1 MSAPELQPE
10 MRREFQPRLG
20 PGAQTVRLSFWFVA
34 ALAVLAALAWAT
46 SNVRRIPADSS
57 AVVTRFGAYV
67 REQGAGLLVAWPR
80 PFEDVQLVPGSQ
92 RVVEHRVTT
101 LERDPGAPATL
112 GLDSDAEAGS
122 GYVLT
127 GDNGVVQ
134 LSATLFYRV
143 SDPYAYALQLAHLDA
158 AIERVVSA
166 AVVETAAR
174 RDLDAIL
181 VARPEMVS
189 ADQQMAVRREQLR
202 GDLASAIQRH
212 LDALAAAHAG
222 LGIEVARVDVQT
234 AFPASAIDAFNAVL
248 NSMQN
253 AERDVAKA
261 RTIAEKTR
269 QGAQQNADRIVQD
282 AQANAAE
289 RVAQAQSETSTI
301 AQLEAALA
309 DNHDPGLVARAYRDR
324 VQAVL
329 AKAARVTTLDPNDA
343 SSLVLP
349 GHAP

>member
-1 MSAPELQPE
+1 MST
-10 MRREFQPRLG
+10 RENLPALG
-20 PGAQTVRLSFWFVA
+20 PGAQAVRLSFRFVA

-67 REQGAGLLVAWPR
+67 RWQGAGLLVAWPR
-80 PFEDVQLVPGSQ
+80 PFETVQLVPGSE
-92 RVVEHRVTT
+92 RV
-101 LERDPGAPATL
+101 LERRIVSLMRDPRAGSQLSTA
-112 GLDSDAEAGS
+112 SDALAGS

-134 LSATLFYRV
+134 VSATLFYRV
-143 SDPYAYALQLAHLDA
+143 ADPYAYALQLDHLDA
-158 AIERVVSA
+158 ALERIVPA
-166 AVVETAAR
+166 AVGETLAQ

-181 VARPEMVS
+181 VARPEMVV
-189 ADQQMAVRREQLR
+189 ADQQMAARREALR
-202 GDLASAIQRH
+202 GDLARAVQRH

-222 LGIEVARVDVQT
+222 LGIEVTRVDMQ
-234 AFPASAIDAFNAVL
+234 ASFPASAIDAFNAVL
-248 NSMQN
+248 SSMQN
-253 AERDVAKA
+253 AERDIAQA

-282 AQANAAE
+282 ARANAAE
-289 RVAQAQSETSTI
+289 RVATAQSETATI

-309 DNHDPGLVARAYRDR
+309 QDHDPGLVARAYRDR

-329 AKAARVTTLDPNDA
+329 ARAARVTTIDPNDA

>member
-1 MSAPELQPE
+1 MST
-10 MRREFQPRLG
+10 RENFPALG
-20 PGAQTVRLSFWFVA
+20 PGAQAVRLSFRFVA

-67 REQGAGLLVAWPR
+67 KSQGAGLLVAWPR
-80 PFEDVQLVPGSQ
+80 PFEAVRLVPGRE
-92 RVVEHRVTT
+92 RV
-101 LERDPGAPATL
+101 LERRIVSLMRDPRAGAQL
-112 GLDSDAEAGS
+112 SMDSDALAGS

-134 LSATLFYRV
+134 VSATLFYRV
-143 SDPYAYALQLAHLDA
+143 ADPYAYALQLDHLDA
-158 AIERVVSA
+158 ALERIVSA
-166 AVVETAAR
+166 SVAQTLAQ

-181 VARPEMVS
+181 VARPEMVA
-189 ADQQMAVRREQLR
+189 ADQQMAARREALR
-202 GDLASAIQRH
+202 GDLARAVQRD

-222 LGIEVARVDVQT
+222 LGIEVARVDVQ
-234 AFPASAIDAFNAVL
+234 ASFPASATDAFNAVL
-248 NSMQN
+248 SSMQN
-253 AERDVAKA
+253 AERDIAQA

-289 RVAQAQSETSTI
+289 RVAKAQSETSTI

-309 DNHDPGLVARAYRDR
+309 QNHDPGLVARAYRDR

-329 AKAARVTTLDPNDA
+329 AKAKHVTTIDPNDA

>member
-1 MSAPELQPE
+1 MST
-10 MRREFQPRLG
+10 RENLPALG
-20 PGAQTVRLSFWFVA
+20 PGAQAVRLSFRFVA

-67 REQGAGLLVAWPR
+67 RWQGAGLLVAWPR
-80 PFEDVQLVPGSQ
+80 PFETVQLVPGSE
-92 RVVEHRVTT
+92 RV
-101 LERDPGAPATL
+101 LERRIVSLMRDPRAGSQLSTA
-112 GLDSDAEAGS
+112 SDALAGS

-134 LSATLFYRV
+134 VSATLFYRV
-143 SDPYAYALQLAHLDA
+143 ADPYAYALQLEHLDA
-158 AIERVVSA
+158 ALERIVPA
-166 AVVETAAR
+166 AVGETLAQ

-181 VARPEMVS
+181 VARPEMVA
-189 ADQQMAVRREQLR
+189 ADQQMAARREALR
-202 GDLASAIQRH
+202 GDLARAVQRH

-222 LGIEVARVDVQT
+222 LGIEVTRVDMQ
-234 AFPASAIDAFNAVL
+234 ASFPASAIDAFNAVL
-248 NSMQN
+248 SSMQN
-253 AERDVAKA
+253 AERDIAQA

-282 AQANAAE
+282 ARANAAE
-289 RVAQAQSETSTI
+289 RVATAQSETATI

-309 DNHDPGLVARAYRDR
+309 QDHDPGLVARAYRDR

-329 AKAARVTTLDPNDA
+329 ARAARVTTIDPNDA

>member
-1 MSAPELQPE
+1 MSAPQFQRDMQPA
-10 MRREFQPRLG
+10 LG

-34 ALAVLAALAWAT
+34 VLAVLAALGWAT
-46 SNVRRIPADSS
+46 SNIRRIPADSS

-67 REQGAGLLVAWPR
+67 RDQGAGLLVAWPR
-80 PFEDVQLVPGSQ
+80 PFEDVLLVPGSE
-92 RVVEHRVTT
+92 RVLEHRVIA
-101 LERDPGAPATL
+101 LERNPHASATL
-112 GLDSDAEAGS
+112 GLDTDAEAGS

-143 SDPYAYALQLAHLDA
+143 SDPYAYAMQLEHLDA

-166 AVVETAAR
+166 AAVETAAQ

-181 VARPEMVS
+181 VARPETVA

-202 GDLASAIQRH
+202 GDLARAIQRH

-222 LGIEVARVDVQT
+222 LGIEVARVDVQS

-248 NSMQN
+248 GSMQN
-253 AERDVAKA
+253 AERDVALA
-261 RTIAEKTR
+261 RTVAEKTR

-289 RVAQAQSETSTI
+289 RVATAQSETSTI
-301 AQLEAALA
+301 GQLEAALA
-309 DNHDPGLVARAYRDR
+309 ENHDPGLVARAYRDR

-329 AKAARVTTLDPNDA
+329 AKAARVTTIDPNDA

-349 GHAP
+349 GRAP